1 MNNLALNKRT
11 VNKMEKKLVRSTND
25 QMVAGVAAGI
35 AQYFNIVPTIIR
47 LLFVLMALTGG
58 HGLLV
63 YLIMWMIMPEA
74 TVGSKADMA

>member
-1 MNNLALNKRT
+1 
-11 VNKMEKKLVRSTND
+11 
-25 QMVAGVAAGI
+25 
-35 AQYFNIVPTIIR
+35 
-47 LLFVLMALTGG
+47 MAITGG

>member
-35 AQYFNIVPTIIR
+35 AQYFNIDPTIIR
-47 LLFVLMALTGG
+47 LLFVLMAITGG

>member
-35 AQYFNIVPTIIR
+35 AQYFNIDPTIIR
-47 LLFVLMALTGG
+47 LLFVLMAITGG
-58 HGLLV
+58 HGLLA